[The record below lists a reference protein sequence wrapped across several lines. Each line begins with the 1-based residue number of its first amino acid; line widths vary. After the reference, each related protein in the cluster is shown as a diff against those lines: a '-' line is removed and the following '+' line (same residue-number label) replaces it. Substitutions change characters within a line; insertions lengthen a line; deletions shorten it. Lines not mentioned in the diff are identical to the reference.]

1 MKSNKRLIRKE
12 AYRRYSSATGG
23 VMGPP
28 TEQEVLAGAK
38 VKGKGWTL
46 LSDVLGTATAFFSG
60 GWKKPYNPTDEPQ
73 QVITPRANNMPL
85 FIGLAIVVMLVVAVI
100 ITRKP

>member
-12 AYRRYSSATGG
+12 AYRRYSGATGG

-28 TEQEVLAGAK
+28 TEQEMLAGAK

-46 LSDVLGTATAFFSG
+46 LSDVLGTATAFFSAHQ
-60 GWKKPYNPTDEPQ
+60 PL
-73 QVITPRANNMPL
+73 ITRR
-85 FIGLAIVVMLVVAVI
+85 GLADA
-100 ITRKP
+100 TKHHHP